1 MSNKERIEQLQTQ
14 IQTERDNA
22 LAELKDV
29 IEHCR
34 YKSLGDGR
42 IRNPESEKIRLKQM
56 RLIVQANA
64 ERRKI
69 LADKELEELSQRLEN
84 LEDEWDV
91 SSEVVEVVEP

>member
-1 MSNKERIEQLQTQ
+1 VSNDELRTK

-34 YKSLGDGR
+34 YKSLGKGR
-42 IRNPESEKIRLKQM
+42 IRSPESEKIRLKHM

-64 ERRKI
+64 ERRKY
-69 LADKELEELSQRLEN
+69 LADKDLEELKERLQRIE
-84 LEDEWDV
+84 EQQ
-91 SSEVVEVVEP
+91 